1 MQVPKHGAAG
11 FARCRPACYV
21 AGWRLEYSLTV
32 PGMAKHENDK
42 GVIVSFRVDRHLAD
56 VLNKVPDKSSFIRD
70 VILRS
75 FYETCPMCRGR
86 GVLPEEISRWTAR
99 LLKSQKAADCD
110 CCNYSYP
117 AGSLPRKAMPAS
129 PRERFVC
136 PHCQSHE
143 HEH

>member
-1 MQVPKHGAAG
+1 
-11 FARCRPACYV
+11 
-21 AGWRLEYSLTV
+21 
-32 PGMAKHENDK
+32 MAKDKDK
-42 GVIVSFRVDRHLAD
+42 GVVVSFRVDQHLAD

-86 GVLPEEISRWTAR
+86 GVLPEELSRWTAR
-99 LLKSQKAADCD
+99 LLKSQKAVDCG

-117 AGSLPRKAMPAS
+117 AGSLPRRSMPTS
-129 PRERFVC
+129 TRERFVC